1 VIGALAVAGHP
12 RPNRGVLVGS
22 AVGFG
27 ALTLLT
33 AEAPTPLTAG
43 VLLVAVGAT
52 LIVFIA
58 TANSMLQLT
67 AESTM
72 RGRVMAI
79 YGLVFLGST
88 PVGGPLLGWI
98 SQHWNARAGLAFSG
112 AISLAAGLVALGAGR
127 RQGAGAPR
135 DVSVA
140 TVSS

>member
-1 VIGALAVAGHP
+1 
-12 RPNRGVLVGS
+12 
-22 AVGFG
+22 
-27 ALTLLT
+27 
-33 AEAPTPLTAG
+33 
-43 VLLVAVGAT
+43 VAVGAS

-58 TANSMLQLT
+58 TANSILQLT

-98 SQHWNARAGLAFSG
+98 SQHWDARAGLAFSG
-112 AISLAAGLVALGAGR
+112 LISLGAGLVALGAGR
-127 RQGAGAPR
+127 RQGAGAPPE
-135 DVSVA
+135 VSVA